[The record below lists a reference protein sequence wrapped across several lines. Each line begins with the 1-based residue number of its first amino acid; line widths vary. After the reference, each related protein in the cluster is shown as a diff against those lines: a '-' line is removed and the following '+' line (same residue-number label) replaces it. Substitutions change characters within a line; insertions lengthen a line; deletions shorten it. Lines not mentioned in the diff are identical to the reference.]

1 MKAISIYKLALII
14 FLFSLPVQAQIAPSG
29 NTKPQARAHK
39 NEKLYMDGSCAGH
52 YAYGIGQLKMR
63 VEQFGT
69 NAQSIFMKHSPN
81 ISKIEN
87 TVNQCKAG
95 KTDIDTFNSCINKL
109 SDDDYSLYLGFWGGF
124 TRAKNKPNELTL
136 DTGAICN
143 P

>member
-1 MKAISIYKLALII
+1 MKAISIHKLAFII

-29 NTKPQARAHK
+29 NTNSQTRPYK
-39 NEKLYMDGSCAGH
+39 NEKLYWAGSCVGH
-52 YAYGIGQLKMR
+52 YVYGLGQLKMR

-69 NAQSIFMKHSPN
+69 NAQSVYMKHSPN

-109 SDDDYSLYLGFWGGF
+109 SDDDYSLFWGFWAGF
-124 TRAKNKPNELTL
+124 TRAKNKPNNLTL
-136 DTGAICN
+136 DTGSICE